1 MAQGVMRRWI
11 HSCPI
16 CFWMDQSSDKK
27 YKSTYSFIVHICSSE
42 NKLNWIHII
51 YNEGIDSSSRF
62 PPKILS
68 FILGI
73 YSLHALESFCGSVCV
88 LQLQKRSNYPKR
100 WREIIQNA
108 MFVVI
113 GTKYNERFQLQFWQN
128 GVGILP
134 LLQQF
139 LECNTKL

>member
-1 MAQGVMRRWI
+1 MAQGVMRRSI
-11 HSCPI
+11 HRIHI
-16 CFWMDQSSDKK
+16 CFWMDKIPTAK
-27 YKSTYSFIVHICSSE
+27 LKICLLFVCICSSE
-42 NKLNWIHII
+42 NKVDSIHII
-51 YNEGIDSSSRF
+51 HNEGIDSSSIF

-73 YSLHALESFCGSVCV
+73 YSLHALKAFEALCV
-88 LQLQKRSNYPKR
+88 LQLQKRSNYQKR

-128 GVGILP
+128 GVGIPP